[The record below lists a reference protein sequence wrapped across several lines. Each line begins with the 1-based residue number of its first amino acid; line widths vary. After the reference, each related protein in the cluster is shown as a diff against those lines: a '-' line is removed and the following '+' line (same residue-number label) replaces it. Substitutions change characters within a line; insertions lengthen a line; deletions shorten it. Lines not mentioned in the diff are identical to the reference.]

1 MTFIPFIGLQTFK
14 VMLFLKT
21 HCGAIF
27 KITCKQK
34 YLPRIPILG
43 FFSVYYNHKE
53 VRVLTNLFFFSFRLA
68 DDQKSF
74 NAACNNY
81 GFLYYFEILSFLS
94 SNNTPA
100 RASPVI
106 DHLGSKCTSNKMSCS
121 PTHVSDK
128 IN

>member
-53 VRVLTNLFFFSFRLA
+53 VRVLTNLFSFSFRLA

-74 NAACNNY
+74 NTACNNL
-81 GFLYYFEILSFLS
+81 FLHFCAAIMDFF
-94 SNNTPA
+94 
-100 RASPVI
+100 I
-106 DHLGSKCTSNKMSCS
+106 IFKC
-121 PTHVSDK
+121 
-128 IN
+128 